1 MTGPHIAVE
10 SGEVDGRTA
19 TAGAPAAAGKDG
31 EGIAERG
38 PRGIAE
44 TAEVAESGVM
54 LADIEAAGGR
64 TASEAASV
72 DSTAGCL

>member
-10 SGEVDGRTA
+10 SGEMDGRTA
-19 TAGAPAAAGKDG
+19 TAGGPAAAGKDG
-31 EGIAERG
+31 GIAERG
-38 PRGIAE
+38 SRGIAE
-44 TAEVAESGVM
+44 AAEVAESGAM
-54 LADIEAAGGR
+54 PADIEVGGGR